1 MPLTLIL
8 MRHAKSDWKAGLSD
22 HERPLNARGRRSATN
37 LGKWLKENGFAPD
50 EALVSDAARTVETY
64 DRLRCDA
71 PMRAVPALYLA
82 EAHEMRD
89 VLMQASGR
97 VVLMVGHNPGIA
109 ELAEALVE
117 TPPDDGNFLR
127 YPTGATSVIR
137 FDADG
142 WTQVAPGEGKVVDF
156 VVPRALDEG

>member
-1 MPLTLIL
+1 
-8 MRHAKSDWKAGLSD
+8 MRHAKSDWSGGEAD
-22 HERPLNARGRRSATN
+22 HDRPLNARGRRSATN
-37 LGKWLKENGFAPD
+37 LGKWLQENAFLPD

-64 DRLRCDA
+64 ERLRCDA

-97 VVLMVGHNPGIA
+97 VVLLVGHNPGIA

-117 TPPDDGNFLR
+117 TPPDHGDFPR
-127 YPTGATSVIR
+127 YPTGATTVIV
-137 FDADG
+137 FDEADG
-142 WTQVAPGEGKVVDF
+142 WARIMPGEGRVAGF
-156 VVPRALDEG
+156 VVARDLDEN